1 MSAEAIRV
9 LVVDD
14 HTLFRK
20 GVKAL
25 LATIEH
31 VEVAGEAC
39 SGPEA
44 VALARDLRP
53 DIVLMDLEM
62 PGGGGLAATREIAAE
77 LPECAVLVLT
87 MNQSDESLLAALRA
101 GARGYVVKDADPD
114 DLVRAVESVAHGD
127 AVLGREVADRL
138 TALLGPGGA
147 APFPELTES
156 ERSVLALMA
165 RGATNAEIAHDLFL
179 AGKTVRNYVSSIFAK
194 LGVTDRAQAIVRARD
209 AGLHDSGPP
218 SRP

>member
-62 PGGGGLAATREIAAE
+62 PGGGGLAATVGR
-77 LPECAVLVLT
+77 CA
-87 MNQSDESLLAALRA
+87 SSRA
-101 GARGYVVKDADPD
+101 GA
-114 DLVRAVESVAHGD
+114 
-127 AVLGREVADRL
+127 
-138 TALLGPGGA
+138 GGA
-147 APFPELTES
+147 GS
-156 ERSVLALMA
+156 HHRIGRMA
-165 RGATNAEIAHDLFL
+165 RGARVSHP
-179 AGKTVRNYVSSIFAK
+179 AG
-194 LGVTDRAQAIVRARD
+194 DAQPVA
-209 AGLHDSGPP
+209 
-218 SRP
+218 